1 MSDALH
7 ETRLEFDGANPFLG
21 LVLGLVSASARW
33 RAILDAAAPAPAAD
47 DPPATAASTAS
58 TTSTTGPSAASPS
71 VAPVAG
77 VGGAS
82 RPDPFAAAATCSEAD
97 DPPAAVDHPG
107 VDALLG
113 LISLTRRLDE
123 HLAAVPSRDD
133 PPPARG
139 GEARGRYDVLR

>member
-33 RAILDAAAPAPAAD
+33 RAILDAAAPAPAED
-47 DPPATAASTAS
+47 DPPT
-58 TTSTTGPSAASPS
+58 
-71 VAPVAG
+71 
-77 VGGAS
+77 
-82 RPDPFAAAATCSEAD
+82 
-97 DPPAAVDHPG
+97 AVDHPG

-113 LISLTRRLDE
+113 LIALTRRLDA

-139 GEARGRYDVLR
+139 GEARSRYDVLR